1 MYGKSVT
8 LSTAKRCLHIHT
20 DSSALSSNKTRD
32 CNVYYI
38 PPLNAAADWCHLWP
52 HHTYI
57 ADWEEL
63 GHCVR
68 VEIGAKE
75 AAKKQF
81 VLADNFNKVK
91 HENGRLIAKRK
102 FVTLEQLPESA
113 KEVIEAVKAGA
124 EGKEKRGTKLP
135 DMQGTTLLDA
145 LKAITPQ
152 NIAAA
157 AAGKKDKKKRKRS
170 KSKAE
175 SEAKSEGEDG
185 GKKGTGAP
193 ALAEEPAEA
202 EGVKD
207 TAGSGGEKKKRKKRS
222 KKKKKKEEV
231 EEEADVDVDSE

>member
-1 MYGKSVT
+1 M
-8 LSTAKRCLHIHT
+8 
-20 DSSALSSNKTRD
+20 
-32 CNVYYI
+32 
-38 PPLNAAADWCHLWP
+38 
-52 HHTYI
+52 
-57 ADWEEL
+57 
-63 GHCVR
+63 
-68 VEIGAKE
+68 
-75 AAKKQF
+75 
-81 VLADNFNKVK
+81 LADNFNKVK

-102 FVTLEQLPESA
+102 CVTLEQLPESA

-170 KSKAE
+170 KSKTE

-185 GKKGTGAP
+185 GKKG

-207 TAGSGGEKKKRKKRS
+207 TAGSGGQKKKRKKRS
-222 KKKKKKEEV
+222 KKKKKKQ
-231 EEEADVDVDSE
+231 EEEEEEKADVDVDSE